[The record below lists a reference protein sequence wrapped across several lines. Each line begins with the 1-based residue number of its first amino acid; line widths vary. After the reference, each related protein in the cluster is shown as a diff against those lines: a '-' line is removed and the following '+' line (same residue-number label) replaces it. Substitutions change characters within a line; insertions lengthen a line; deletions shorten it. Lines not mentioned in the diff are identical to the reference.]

1 MWRSLIMCTELA
13 HGSRCPCE
21 WGLSRRVACVG
32 APTPRRLLSLHCT
45 LFTCALWGAGL
56 GSRPLPVAGP
66 PPRSSKRRGSPVPS
80 ALSPAPCGRAPSRWP
95 GLRESGSRGRSAPP
109 PFRSVALRAPSV
121 FLRLRRHAPPCVGAF
136 RLRIGSRISKRSK
149 EMANL
154 SKIVLFT
161 IS

>member
-1 MWRSLIMCTELA
+1 MYAEQA

-21 WGLSRRVACVG
+21 RGHARGVACVG
-32 APTPRRLLSLHCT
+32 APTPRHLLSLPCA
-45 LFTCALWGAGL
+45 LCACALWGAGL
-56 GSRPLPVAGP
+56 GTRPLPVAGP
-66 PPRSSKRRGSPVPS
+66 PPRSSKRWGSPVPS
-80 ALSPAPCGRAPSRWP
+80 ALSPAPYGRAPSRWP

-154 SKIVLFT
+154 SERVLFA